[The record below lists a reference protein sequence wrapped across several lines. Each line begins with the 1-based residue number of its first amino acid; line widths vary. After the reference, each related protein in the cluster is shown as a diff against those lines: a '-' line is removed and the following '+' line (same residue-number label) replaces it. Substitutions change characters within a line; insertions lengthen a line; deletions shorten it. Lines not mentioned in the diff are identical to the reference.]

1 MGYGIRPVPGNVE
14 TGAIVAHKLTSLV
27 SAGAKHDFDAMLAMR
42 EIKTKGLPVHIS
54 GVIDLTGSMWDDINF
69 VSTGVAQ
76 FLQRHTD
83 ALPAQVTNTLGNQFL
98 RVSGATV
105 KVRDIECDQDQ
116 SFEMTL
122 FNRVIPETFVD
133 KSTNYTTA
141 DTFGGGG
148 NVGESQLLGLLMSL
162 GIPRDN
168 PQIGYIF
175 DRIRNIIVPEH
186 LHRSQGNE
194 LTTSPKFDKFTRL
207 YDEYA
212 AYQRKPDM
220 VYLVTD
226 EPPKVQLGVDAAY
239 IRRATQQG
247 KLPKM
252 IFFVRHYIQEWQQ
265 VAMDLGAEVFD
276 LERAG
281 DVGKAD
287 TTIVVDF
294 MTKSFAQ
301 PLLSAIDSALPMLSA
316 PPTA

>member
-1 MGYGIRPVPGNVE
+1 MDRGIISVPKDVE
-14 TGAIVAHKLTSLV
+14 AGAIVAHKLTNLV
-27 SAGAKHDFDAMLAMR
+27 KAGANHDFDAMLAMK
-42 EIKTKGLPVHIS
+42 EIRTKGLPVHIS
-54 GVIDLTGSMWDDINF
+54 GVIDLTGSMYDDINF

-76 FLQRHTD
+76 FLQRYTD
-83 ALPAQVTNTLGNQFL
+83 ALPANVTNSLGNQFL

-105 KVRDIECDQDQ
+105 KVRDIDCDQDE

-122 FNRVIPETFVD
+122 FNRVLPETFVK

-141 DTFGGGG
+141 DTSGGGG

-162 GIPRDN
+162 GIPRSN
-168 PQIGYIF
+168 PQIGHIF

-186 LHRSQGNE
+186 LLRSQGNE
-194 LTTSPKFDKFTRL
+194 LTTSPNFDKFTRL

-287 TTIVVDF
+287 TTIVSDF

-301 PLLSAIDSALPMLSA
+301 PLLSAINSALPMLSA